1 MELKVIS
8 FNIRNCD
15 DENGYTIEERAP
27 RLNKIISSYDV
38 DIIGFQEY
46 TPVWEKYIV
55 EYFGNEFDIFNKYR
69 AKNDKESSPIL
80 WRKNKFECLKK
91 GYFWLSDTPNV
102 ESKGWDELYD
112 CFRICTYIILRDKE
126 SDKKFTVMN
135 THFGFGDKGQVKSVK
150 LLDEYVNKISSY
162 PTFVIGD
169 FNMKPDSVAYA
180 LMSKIFTDVNAVTTN
195 DLRTTYH
202 GYNPGKVMNSHIDY
216 CFTNKEIKPVSQKI
230 IDDTV
235 NAMFPSDHYGLY
247 IKIEI

>member
-1 MELKVIS
+1 
-8 FNIRNCD
+8 
-15 DENGYTIEERAP
+15 
-27 RLNKIISSYDV
+27 
-38 DIIGFQEY
+38 
-46 TPVWEKYIV
+46 
-55 EYFGNEFDIFNKYR
+55 
-69 AKNDKESSPIL
+69 
-80 WRKNKFECLKK
+80 
-91 GYFWLSDTPNV
+91 
-102 ESKGWDELYD
+102 
-112 CFRICTYIILRDKE
+112 
-126 SDKKFTVMN
+126 MN